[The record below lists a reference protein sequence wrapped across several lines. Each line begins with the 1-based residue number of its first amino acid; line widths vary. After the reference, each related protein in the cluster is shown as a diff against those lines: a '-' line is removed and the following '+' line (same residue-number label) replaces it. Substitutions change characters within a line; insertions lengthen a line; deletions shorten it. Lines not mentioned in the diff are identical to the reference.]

1 MVSKIAND
9 CYVSNP
15 TLFFI
20 MRETMTELRFQT
32 HKEVPVHY
40 RRGILDF
47 SGENRIHKVDI
58 EEVNRI
64 CDEID
69 YFKEVNAEQLKYE
82 IHHASDG
89 EPTQTI
95 IVEGYEQAALTM
107 DRVTDFGESR
117 SVTAVM
123 VQNGRPVRGFEKGTF
138 IEDQTSIY
146 AGMGHGI
153 GEAVVYA

>member
-1 MVSKIAND
+1 
-9 CYVSNP
+9 
-15 TLFFI
+15 
-20 MRETMTELRFQT
+20 MTELRFQT